1 MAISTAI
8 SSLANLFSLL
18 AAIWPISPG
27 VMAGRR
33 GGWINWD
40 ALRLEEAVED
50 AAGLNY
56 DYEFVV
62 LDQGLP
68 HDFSILS

>member
-1 MAISTAI
+1 MDISTAI
-8 SSLANLFSLL
+8 SSLTNLFSLL
-18 AAIWPISPG
+18 AAIPSSPR

-40 ALRLEEAVED
+40 ALREEAEED

-68 HDFSILS
+68 HDFSVFS

>member
-8 SSLANLFSLL
+8 SSLANLSSRL
-18 AAIWPISPG
+18 AAICPFSPG

-40 ALRLEEAVED
+40 ALREEAVED

-62 LDQGLP
+62 QDQGLP
-68 HDFSILS
+68 HDF